1 MRTRKSRLADK
12 NQKNSLVCGEGQT
25 RARACHLRIEFE
37 GIQPPK
43 FVSEEILTT
52 VVKKNKEEQK
62 RKGDVLGGQG
72 DQRGQLVSYVVSRW

>member
-1 MRTRKSRLADK
+1 
-12 NQKNSLVCGEGQT
+12 
-25 RARACHLRIEFE
+25 
-37 GIQPPK
+37 
-43 FVSEEILTT
+43 